1 VNDLTE
7 ILGNSLPYLLEGA
20 VFTIVISLF
29 SILGALIFGLVI
41 ALCRMSS
48 SKILSRFAMGYISF
62 FRGTPLLIQLLILYN
77 GFTFIYVPEGWQA
90 ALAGLILHFSAYIAE
105 SYRGAI
111 QSIEKGQWE
120 AAFSLGMNKF
130 LTYKEIILPQA
141 WRISIPSVWN
151 SLIDIVK
158 ASSLASVITVPE
170 LTLMADQI
178 SASQLIVL
186 PVLLEAAVIY
196 WILTTILD
204 GLRVILER
212 RIRITQ

>member
-1 VNDLTE
+1 MNNLSE
-7 ILGNSLPYLLEGA
+7 ILINSLPYLLEGA
-20 VFTIVISLF
+20 VFTIVISVV
-29 SILGALIFGLVI
+29 SILGALVFGLVV

-48 SKILSRFAMGYISF
+48 NKFLSGIAKGYISF

-120 AAFSLGMNKF
+120 AAFSLGMNRYQ
-130 LTYKEIILPQA
+130 TYKEVILPQA

-151 SLIDIVK
+151 QLIDIIK

-186 PVLLEAAVIY
+186 PVLVEAAIIY
-196 WILTTILD
+196 WILTSLLD
-204 GLRVILER
+204 GLRVLLER
-212 RIRITQ
+212 RIRISQ

>member
-1 VNDLTE
+1 MNNLSE
-7 ILGNSLPYLLEGA
+7 ILLNSLPYLLEGA
-20 VFTIVISLF
+20 VFTVVISLF
-29 SILGALIFGLVI
+29 SIIGALIFGLFI

-48 SKILSRFAMGYISF
+48 IKILSGFAKGYISF

-120 AAFSLGMNKF
+120 AAFSLGMNRY

-141 WRISIPSVWN
+141 WRTSIPSVWN

-186 PVLLEAAVIY
+186 PVLLEAAVLY
-196 WILTTILD
+196 WILTSLLD
-204 GLRVILER
+204 GLRIILER
-212 RIRITQ
+212 RIQLRQ

>member
-1 VNDLTE
+1 VNNLSE
-7 ILGNSLPYLLEGA
+7 ILLNSLPYLLEGA
-20 VFTIVISLF
+20 LFTILISLF
-29 SILGALIFGLVI
+29 SIIGALFFGLVI

-48 SKILSRFAMGYISF
+48 IKVLSVFAKWYISF

-111 QSIEKGQWE
+111 QSIDKGQWE
-120 AAFSLGMNKF
+120 AAFSLGMNKY
-130 LTYKEIILPQA
+130 LAYKEVILPQA

-151 SLIDIVK
+151 SLIDIIK

-186 PVLLEAAVIY
+186 PVLLEAAAIY
-196 WILTTILD
+196 WILTSLLD
-204 GLRVILER
+204 GLRGILEK
-212 RIRITQ
+212 RIRLSQ

>member
-1 VNDLTE
+1 VNELTE
-7 ILGNSLPYLLEGA
+7 ILANSLPYLLEGA

-29 SILGALIFGLVI
+29 AILGALIFGLVI

-120 AAFSLGMNKF
+120 AAFSLGMNRF

>member
-1 VNDLTE
+1 
-7 ILGNSLPYLLEGA
+7 
-20 VFTIVISLF
+20 
-29 SILGALIFGLVI
+29 
-41 ALCRMSS
+41 MSS
-48 SKILSRFAMGYISF
+48 SKVLSGFAKGYISF

-77 GFTFIYVPEGWQA
+77 GFTFLYVPEGWQA

-120 AAFSLGMNKF
+120 AAFSLGMNRY
-130 LTYKEIILPQA
+130 LTYKEVILPQA

-196 WILTTILD
+196 WILTSLLD
-204 GLRVILER
+204 GLRVLLER
-212 RIRITQ
+212 RIRLSQ

>member
-1 VNDLTE
+1 VNNLSE
-7 ILGNSLPYLLEGA
+7 ILINSLPYLLEGA
-20 VFTIVISLF
+20 VFTIVISLV
-29 SILGALIFGLVI
+29 SIFGALIFGLLV

-48 SKILSRFAMGYISF
+48 NKFLSGIAKGYISF

-120 AAFSLGMNKF
+120 AAFSLGMNRY
-130 LTYKEIILPQA
+130 LTYKEVILPQA

-186 PVLLEAAVIY
+186 PVLLEAAVLY
-196 WILTTILD
+196 WILTSLLD
-204 GLRVILER
+204 GLRVLLER
-212 RIRITQ
+212 RIRISQ